1 VQEVARNGARGRN
14 RTGMHV
20 LYAADFKSAVST
32 DFTTRAREGVI
43 LPYIRG
49 QTLSVLINSCGYND
63 ISVICSY
70 LVIKLLFY
78 LYYVLS
84 ILWRMYE
91 I

>member
-1 VQEVARNGARGRN
+1 MERLVFRSNKKLSGFFHQKKPPLKGVSSNFGARGRN

-49 QTLSVLINSCGYND
+49 QTLSVLINSYGYNQY
-63 ISVICSY
+63 SVI
-70 LVIKLLFY
+70 L
-78 LYYVLS
+78 
-84 ILWRMYE
+84 
-91 I
+91 